1 MCVLCGEMTSHPGIE
16 GDSQVLCDKLSR
28 RQGDR
33 ASEGASFCGQRGL
46 CVRGLSAQVFKAT

>member
-1 MCVLCGEMTSHPGIE
+1 MLCGEMTSHPGIE